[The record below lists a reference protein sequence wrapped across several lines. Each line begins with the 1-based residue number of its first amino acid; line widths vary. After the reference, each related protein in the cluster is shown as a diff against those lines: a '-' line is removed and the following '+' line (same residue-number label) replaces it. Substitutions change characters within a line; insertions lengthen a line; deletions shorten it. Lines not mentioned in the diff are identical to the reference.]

1 MADQPEESQKTEE
14 PSPKKLQDAL
24 EKGDVARSQEVRHW
38 FMLTAIVIMLATV
51 GPFSMGRIRDS
62 LGGFIAHS
70 HELPAEGGAVL
81 EAISGLVGE
90 IGSAL
95 FLPLL
100 ILVVGALAGSL
111 VQHKLLFTTDKIKP
125 KFSNIS
131 LASGAKRMFSSRAIM
146 EFTKTLLKFVIV
158 ASIAVFIIW
167 PEGDLLTQ
175 LMTIPAGEMMNV
187 VASLALRLLIGVVAF
202 MTVVALIDFIYQRS
216 QQHKKLR
223 MTKQEVKDEYKQLEG
238 DPHVKAR
245 LRQLR
250 QERARQRMMAAVPE
264 SDVVI
269 TNPTHYAVALKYD
282 YDTMEVPVVTAK
294 GVDFM
299 ARKIRELAEEH
310 DVPLVENPPLARA
323 LHATV
328 EVDEEIPPTQYKA
341 VAEVIS
347 FILRLKGKMPKPANE

>member
-14 PSPKKLQDAL
+14 PSAKKLQDAL

-38 FMLTAIVIMLATV
+38 FMLSAIAIMLGTV
-51 GPFSMGRIRDS
+51 APFSMGRIRDS

-70 HELPAEGGAVL
+70 HELRADAGGLLVAV
-81 EAISGLVGE
+81 SGLLGE
-90 IGSAL
+90 VASAL
-95 FLPLL
+95 LFPLL
-100 ILVVGALAGSL
+100 ILVAGALAGSL
-111 VQHKLLFTTDKIKP
+111 LQHKLLFTTDKIKP

-131 LASGAKRMFSSRAIM
+131 LMSGVKRMFSSRSIM

-167 PEGDLLTQ
+167 PEGELLTQ
-175 LMTIPAGEMMNV
+175 LMTIPAAEMMHV
-187 VASLALRLLIGVVAF
+187 VFSLALRLLTGVIAF
-202 MTVVALIDFIYQRS
+202 MTVVALIDFIYQRA

-223 MTKQEVKDEYKQLEG
+223 MTKQEVRDEYKQMEG

-245 LRQLR
+245 IRQLR

-282 YDTMEVPVVTAK
+282 YATMAVPVVTAK
-294 GVDFM
+294 GADFL
-299 ARKIRELAEEH
+299 AQKIRELAEEN
-310 DVPLVENPPLARA
+310 DIPLVENAPLARA

-328 EVDEEIPPTQYKA
+328 EIDEEIPAEQYKA

-347 FILRLKGKMPKPANE
+347 FILKLKGEMPRPAND

>member
-38 FMLTAIVIMLATV
+38 FMLTSIVILMATV
-51 GPFSMGRIRDS
+51 GPWSMGRIRLA

-70 HELPAEGGAVL
+70 HELPTEGGALLNAVAGVVR
-81 EAISGLVGE
+81 EV
-90 IGSAL
+90 GSAL
-95 FLPLL
+95 FFPML

-111 VQHKLLFTTDKIKP
+111 IQHKLLFTTEKIKP
-125 KFSNIS
+125 KLSNIS
-131 LASGAKRMFSSRAIM
+131 LSSGAKRMFSSRAIM
-146 EFTKTLLKFVIV
+146 EFAKTLLKFVIV
-158 ASIAVFIIW
+158 ATIAVLIIW
-167 PEGDLLTQ
+167 PERGLLTQ
-175 LMTIPAGEMMNV
+175 LMTIPAGDMLNV
-187 VASLALRLLIGVVAF
+187 VSNMALRLLIGVVAF
-202 MTVVALIDFIYQRS
+202 MTVVALIDFIYQRA
-216 QQHKKLR
+216 QQTKKLR

-238 DPHVKAR
+238 DPHIKAR
-245 LRQLR
+245 IRQLR

-294 GVDFM
+294 GMDFM
-299 ARKIRELAEEH
+299 ALKIRELAEEH
-310 DVPLVENPPLARA
+310 NVPLVENVALARA

-328 EVDEEIPPTQYKA
+328 EIDDEIPPDQYKA

-347 FILRLKGKMPKPANE
+347 FILRLKGKMPRPAND

>member
-1 MADQPEESQKTEE
+1 MADQPEDSQKTEE
-14 PSPKKLQDAL
+14 PSPKKLQDAVK
-24 EKGDVARSQEVRHW
+24 KGDVARSQEVRHW
-38 FMLTAIVIMLATV
+38 FMLTSIVIILVTV
-51 GPFSMGRIRDS
+51 GPYSFARIRDS
-62 LGGFIAHS
+62 LGGLIAHS
-70 HELPAEGGAVL
+70 HELPTEGGAVL
-81 EAISGLVGE
+81 DVVAGVLAEV
-90 IGSAL
+90 GSAL
-95 FLPLL
+95 FFPVL
-100 ILVVGALAGSL
+100 ILFVGALAGSMI
-111 VQHKLLFTTDKIKP
+111 QHKLLFTADKLKP

-131 LASGAKRMFSSRAIM
+131 LLSGAKRLFSSRAIM
-146 EFTKTLLKFVIV
+146 EFGKTLVKFVMV
-158 ASIAVFIIW
+158 AGIGVYIIW
-167 PEGDLLTQ
+167 PERGLLNQ
-175 LMTIPAGEMMNV
+175 LMSIPVADLMNV
-187 VASLALRLLIGVVAF
+187 VSSMALRLLIGVIIF
-202 MTVVALIDFIYQRS
+202 MTVVALIDFLYQRA
-216 QQHKKLR
+216 QQHKKLK

-245 LRQLR
+245 IRQLR

-294 GVDFM
+294 GMDFV
-299 ARKIRELAEEH
+299 AQKIRELAEEH

-347 FILRLKGKMPKPANE
+347 FILRLKGKMPKPANG

>member
-38 FMLTAIVIMLATV
+38 FMLTSIVIMLSTV

-81 EAISGLVGE
+81 EAISGIIGE
-90 IGSAL
+90 VASAL
-95 FLPLL
+95 FFPIL

-111 VQHKLLFTTDKIKP
+111 VQHKLLFSVEKLKP

-131 LASGAKRMFSSRAIM
+131 LMGGVKRLFSSRAIM
-146 EFTKTLLKFVIV
+146 EFAKTLLKFVIV

-175 LMTIPAGEMMNV
+175 LMTIPAGEMLQV
-187 VASLALRLLIGVVAF
+187 VGKLALRLLIGVVAF
-202 MTVVALIDFIYQRS
+202 MTVVALIDFIYQRA

-245 LRQLR
+245 IRQLR
-250 QERARQRMMAAVPE
+250 QERARQRMMTAVPE

-294 GVDFM
+294 GADFL
-299 ARKIRELAEEH
+299 AQTIREIAEEH
-310 DVPLVENPPLARA
+310 DIPLVENPPLARA

-328 EVDEEIPPTQYKA
+328 EVDEEIPPAQYKA

-347 FILRLKGKMPKPANE
+347 YILRLKGQMPRPAND

>member
-38 FMLTAIVIMLATV
+38 FMLTSIVILMVTV
-51 GPFSMGRIRDS
+51 GPWSMGRIRLV

-70 HELPAEGGAVL
+70 HELPAEGGALLQAV
-81 EAISGLVGE
+81 AGLVRE
-90 IGSAL
+90 VGSAL
-95 FLPLL
+95 LFPML

-111 VQHKLLFTTDKIKP
+111 IQHKLLFTTEKIKP
-125 KFSNIS
+125 KLSNIS
-131 LASGAKRMFSSRAIM
+131 LSAGAKRMFSSRAIM
-146 EFTKTLLKFVIV
+146 EFAKTLLKFVIV
-158 ASIAVFIIW
+158 ASIGVLIIW
-167 PEGDLLTQ
+167 PERGLLTQ
-175 LMTIPAGEMMNV
+175 LMTIPAGEMLNV
-187 VASLALRLLIGVVAF
+187 VSNMALRLLIGVVAF
-202 MTVVALIDFIYQRS
+202 MTVVALIDFIYQRA
-216 QQHKKLR
+216 QQTKKLR

-238 DPHVKAR
+238 DPHIKAR
-245 LRQLR
+245 IRQLR
-250 QERARQRMMAAVPE
+250 QERARQRMMAAIPE

-282 YDTMEVPVVTAK
+282 YDTMAVPVVTAK
-294 GVDFM
+294 GMDFM

-310 DVPLVENPPLARA
+310 DVPLVENPALARV

-328 EVDEEIPPTQYKA
+328 EIDDEIPPDQYKA

-347 FILRLKGKMPKPANE
+347 YILRLQGKMPKPAND